1 MANIHPLATVHPNAK
16 LGKNVEVGPY
26 AYIEEHVE
34 IGDGS
39 KILPHATIFNYVKMG
54 KNCCVF
60 PGAVVGAVPQD
71 LKFDGEVTY
80 VEIGDN
86 VNIRECATINR
97 GTKASGRGVTKI
109 GNNVLLMS
117 YTHVAHD
124 CTVGNNC
131 ILVSYVGIAGETDV
145 DDWAT
150 LGGSTVAHQFSRIG
164 KHAFVGGGSK
174 INKDVPPYVL
184 CGRDPLSYAGVNIV
198 GLRRRGFTSEQI
210 YAIKDMY
217 DIIYNSGM
225 NVSDALAK
233 IASGFPQSEERDTIL
248 EFIRGSKRGIIRGAD
263 SNVKGSIEE
272 GGQTFFYGIF
282 PSRFLFC
289 RDGRGYEGIDQQ
301 TGRRQFYGTVSVCR
315 IYRGLRELSEA
326 VIQEQMLFLCS
337 RRGAGPH
344 FSCCA

>member
-16 LGKNVEVGPY
+16 LGENVEVGPY
-26 AYIEEHVE
+26 AYIEEFVE
-34 IGDGS
+34 IGDNC

-60 PGAVVGAVPQD
+60 PGAVIGAVPQD

-97 GTKASGRGVTKI
+97 GTKASGKGVTKI

-124 CTVGNNC
+124 CKDGNNC
-131 ILVSYVGIAGETDV
+131 NLVSEVGIAGETEVADG
-145 DDWAT
+145 AT
-150 LGGSTVAHQFSRIG
+150 LGGNTVAHQFSKIG

-198 GLRRRGFTSEQI
+198 GLRRRGFTSDQI
-210 YAIKDMY
+210 RSIKDMY
-217 DIIYNSGM
+217 DIIYSSGA

-233 IASGFPQSEERDTIL
+233 IELGFPESEERDTII
-248 EFIRGSKRGIIRGAD
+248 EFIRNSKRGIIRGAGAD
-263 SNVKGSIEE
+263 TKG
-272 GGQTFFYGIF
+272 T
-282 PSRFLFC
+282 
-289 RDGRGYEGIDQQ
+289 ID
-301 TGRRQFYGTVSVCR
+301 
-315 IYRGLRELSEA
+315 
-326 VIQEQMLFLCS
+326 
-337 RRGAGPH
+337 
-344 FSCCA
+344 

>member
-16 LGKNVEVGPY
+16 LGENVEVGPY
-26 AYIEEHVE
+26 AYIEEHIE

-54 KNCCVF
+54 KNCTVF

-97 GTKASGRGVTKI
+97 GTMASGRGVTKI
-109 GNNVLLMS
+109 GSNVLLMS

-145 DDWAT
+145 DDWAII
-150 LGGSTVAHQFSRIG
+150 GGSTVAHQFSRVG
-164 KHAFVGGGSK
+164 THAMVGGGSK

-184 CGRDPLSYAGVNIV
+184 CGREPLSFAGINIV
-198 GLRRRGFTSEQI
+198 GLRRRGFTSDQI
-210 YAIKDMY
+210 YNIKNMY
-217 DIIYNSGM
+217 EVIYGSGL
-225 NVSDALAK
+225 NTTDALAK
-233 IASGFPQSEERDTIL
+233 IEAEFPHSVERDTIVT
-248 EFIRGSKRGIIRGAD
+248 FIRNSKRGII
-263 SNVKGSIEE
+263 KGFGSASK
-272 GGQTFFYGIF
+272 G
-282 PSRFLFC
+282 
-289 RDGRGYEGIDQQ
+289 DQ
-301 TGRRQFYGTVSVCR
+301 
-315 IYRGLRELSEA
+315 E
-326 VIQEQMLFLCS
+326 
-337 RRGAGPH
+337 
-344 FSCCA
+344 

>member
-16 LGKNVEVGPY
+16 LGENVEVGPY

-34 IGDGS
+34 IGEGS
-39 KILPHATIFNYVKMG
+39 KILPHATIFNYVKIG
-54 KNCCVF
+54 KNCTVF

-145 DDWAT
+145 DDWAI

-164 KHAFVGGGSK
+164 THAMVGGGSK

-184 CGRDPLSYAGVNIV
+184 CGRDPLTYAGVNIV
-198 GLRRRGFTSEQI
+198 GLRRRGFSAETVRN
-210 YAIKDMY
+210 IKDIY
-217 DIIYNSGM
+217 DTIYFQGYNITDGC
-225 NVSDALAK
+225 AK
-233 IASGFPQSEERDTIL
+233 VEAGFPDSEEKATIL
-248 EFIRGSKRGIIRGAD
+248 NFIRSSKRGIVKANS
-263 SNVKGSIEE
+263 SNEKG
-272 GGQTFFYGIF
+272 
-282 PSRFLFC
+282 
-289 RDGRGYEGIDQQ
+289 DID
-301 TGRRQFYGTVSVCR
+301 
-315 IYRGLRELSEA
+315 
-326 VIQEQMLFLCS
+326 
-337 RRGAGPH
+337 
-344 FSCCA
+344 